1 MKLENLK
8 IKGLKLV
15 KSKIYRDN
23 RGFLREVYKNK
34 LLNDSFLFDVM
45 SYSKKNV
52 LRGLH
57 FQVRKP
63 QGKLISVLKG
73 EIFDV
78 AVDLRKKSKT
88 YGKHFSIKLSEK
100 NCKSVFI
107 PPGFAHGFLTLKKEN
122 IICYSCTEYR
132 SSIDERSLL
141 YNDPKL
147 NIKWPAKKLN
157 ISIKDKNAKSLDSL
171 FK

>member
-8 IKGLKLV
+8 IKGLKLI

-57 FQVRKP
+57 IQTQKSQAKIITVTH
-63 QGKLISVLKG
+63 GKIL
-73 EIFDV
+73 DV
-78 AVDLRKKSKT
+78 VVDLRKNSKT
-88 YGKHFSIKLSEK
+88 FGKYYSIVISQNSEFS
-100 NCKSVFI
+100 FYI
-107 PPGFAHGFLTLKKEN
+107 PRGFAHGFLCLSKECTVNYRCSQYRHKKSETTLNWDDK
-122 IICYSCTEYR
+122 
-132 SSIDERSLL
+132 DV
-141 YNDPKL
+141 DV
-147 NIKWPAKKLN
+147 KWPIKKPIL
-157 ISIKDKNAKSLDSL
+157 STKDKNGKSLSY

>member
-1 MKLENLK
+1 MK
-8 IKGLKLV
+8 IKKTKFKGLLILNGIKHED
-15 KSKIYRDN
+15 K
-23 RGFLREVYKNK
+23 RGYLRELILEK
-34 LLNDSFLFDVM
+34 LIKKKFKFQILSV
-45 SYSKKNV
+45 SKKNV

-57 FQVRKP
+57 FQIRKP

-88 YGKHFSIKLSEK
+88 YRKYFSIKLSEK
-100 NCKSVFI
+100 NCTSVFI

-157 ISIKDKNAKSLDSL
+157 ISIKDKNAKSLDTL

>member
-1 MKLENLK
+1 MK
-8 IKGLKLV
+8 IKKTKFKGLIILNGIKHQD
-15 KSKIYRDN
+15 K
-23 RGFLREVYKNK
+23 RGYLRELVLEK
-34 LLNDSFLFDVM
+34 LIKKRFKFQILSV
-45 SYSKKNV
+45 SKKNV

-78 AVDLRKKSKT
+78 AVDLRKNSKT
-88 YGKHFSIKLSEK
+88 YKKYFSIKLSEK
-100 NCKSVFI
+100 NCTSVFI

-132 SSIDERSLL
+132 SPIDERSLL

-147 NIKWPAKKLN
+147 KIKWPAKKLN
-157 ISIKDKNAKSLDSL
+157 ISIKDKNAKNLEFL